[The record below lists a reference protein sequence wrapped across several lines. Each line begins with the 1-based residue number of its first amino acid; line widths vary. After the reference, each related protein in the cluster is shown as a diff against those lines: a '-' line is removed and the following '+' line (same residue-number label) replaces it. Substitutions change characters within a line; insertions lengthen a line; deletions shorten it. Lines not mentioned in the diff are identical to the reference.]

1 MKAKEEVYFGNV
13 FVPED
18 IEKNGAKYEKEYKK
32 KHPTDKYKKL
42 SDVVKNPEVDFEIGD
57 KIIVT
62 NGYGVKFLR
71 KIIGFTEPTKYGGCI
86 LLNWDC
92 WWFPVKP
99 SECELLTENTVFE
112 C

>member
-1 MKAKEEVYFGNV
+1 MKVKDEVYFGDV
-13 FVPED
+13 FVPTNS
-18 IEKNGAKYEKEYKK
+18 KNGDKHEAEYRK
-32 KHPTDKYKKL
+32 KHPTDEYTKL
-42 SDVVKNPEVDFEIGD
+42 SDVVPNPEVDFRIND
-57 KIIVT
+57 KVIVT

-71 KIIGFTEPTKYGGCI
+71 KIIGFTNPTTYGGCI

-112 C
+112 R